1 MINGFYNTWAGF
13 LNFVNAFI
21 VDRVGRIRIITIGIV
36 SCAQNLSLLS

>member
-36 SCAQNLSLLS
+36 SRAPALPLRS